1 MTIRPLPCQLG
12 NSYQTLRRFIERIFQ
27 FYRQKA
33 NNKDFHFCV
42 SNKVVDQT
50 QTLLESV
57 SVSGLRA
64 QTKFSILI
72 LKKAVKGTATQ
83 LLTPPQSANHQHC
96 KQRCTYTP
104 GKIRLKVVIF
114 RVCDGCIKAEDQWI
128 LSLLPRSIKWKPTH
142 MTNLT
147 ILFDMFLHKIGNI
160 ISSKVSC
167 HVIFSFPSPHTAASR
182 TDLESGPGWSRT
194 IIILTRMDRPNKSLS
209 PTSHKAQAT
218 KGQVRIFPV

>member
-128 LSLLPRSIKWKPTH
+128 SSLLPRSIKWKPTH

-160 ISSKVSC
+160 FNVW
-167 HVIFSFPSPHTAASR
+167 
-182 TDLESGPGWSRT
+182 G
-194 IIILTRMDRPNKSLS
+194 KSVLKYLVMWYFLS
-209 PTSHKAQAT
+209 PRHTQQPAELT
-218 KGQVRIFPV
+218 